1 MGNAPSTQH
10 TQPVMKAS
18 QYLISTLKEV
28 PSDAEVVSHILLL
41 RAGFIRKIAS
51 GIYNWLPMGFRVL
64 KKVEAIVREEMDASG
79 ALEVIM
85 PVVQPGELWE
95 ESGRWGKYDEGLLL
109 KFNDRHQRDF
119 CLGPTHEEVIT
130 ELARNELRSHR
141 QLPVNLYQ
149 IQTKFRDETRP
160 RFGLLRA
167 REFVMKDAYSF
178 HLDESSLDDTYQ
190 VMHDTYSRILDRL
203 KLEYRAV
210 LADSGSIGGNASMEF
225 HVLADSGEDVIA
237 FSSSYA
243 ANLEKAESI
252 IPEAETAD
260 PLPRTQVDTPGMYTI
275 NEVASFLK
283 IDATRTV
290 KTLIIKADSEDNGLG
305 LVALVLRGD
314 HQLNEVK
321 AAKLPGLSTPLTFAN
336 DAEVRAATGAD
347 PGSVGPV
354 DLGLTCYVDHS
365 AAALSNFVCGAN
377 QNDVH
382 LKGVNW
388 QRDVPAYQV
397 ADLRNVVE
405 GDESPD
411 GQGKLTFKRGIEVGH
426 IFQLGRKYS
435 DPMKATVLDDNGKAV
450 TMMMGCYGMGV
461 TRLVAAIL
469 EQYHDDRG
477 MVWPTIVAPFHVII
491 IPINAHK
498 SPEVAK
504 VADDL
509 YRKLEAA
516 GIEVLLDDRDS
527 HRPGAKFADAELIGI
542 PHRLVVGDRGLSDG
556 VIEYANRSSGE
567 SEHLP
572 VGDVVTRLTE
582 WVNSDR

>member
-1 MGNAPSTQH
+1 
-10 TQPVMKAS
+10 MKAS

-28 PSDAEVVSHILLL
+28 PSDAEVASHILLL

-64 KKVEAIVREEMDASG
+64 RKVEAIIREEMDASG

-95 ESGRWGKYDEGLLL
+95 ESGRWGQYDEGLLL

-141 QLPVNLYQ
+141 QLPINLYQ

-178 HLDESSLDDTYQ
+178 HLDEDSLAETYQ

-203 KLEYRAV
+203 NLEYRAV

-237 FSSSYA
+237 FSSDSSYA
-243 ANLEKAESI
+243 ANLEKAESV
-252 IPEAETAD
+252 IPDAETD
-260 PLPRTQVDTPGMYTI
+260 NPLPLTDVETPGKHTI
-275 NEVASFLK
+275 NEVAEFLQV
-283 IDATRTV
+283 DASRTV
-290 KTLIIKADSEDNGLG
+290 KTLIVKATEDQDDSGNH

-321 AAKLPGLSTPLTFAN
+321 AGNLPGLSSPLTFAT
-336 DAEVRAATGAD
+336 DADVRAATGAD

-354 DLGLTCYVDHS
+354 GLDLPCYVDHS
-365 AAALSNFVCGAN
+365 AAALTNFICGAN
-377 QNDVH
+377 RNDVH
-382 LKGVNW
+382 LTNVNW
-388 QRDVPAYQV
+388 QRDVGNHAV
-397 ADLRNVVE
+397 ADLRNVVA
-405 GDESPD
+405 GDRSPD
-411 GQGKLTFKRGIEVGH
+411 GKGTLSFKRGIEVGH

-435 DPMKATVLDDNGKAV
+435 TPMNATVLDENGKAV

-461 TRLVAAIL
+461 TRLVAAII
-469 EQYHDDRG
+469 EQYHDDKG
-477 MVWPTIVAPFHVII
+477 MIWPTIVAPFHVII

-498 SPEVAK
+498 SPEVQA
-504 VADDL
+504 VANEL
-509 YRKLEAA
+509 YQELVVA
-516 GIEVLLDDRDS
+516 GIEVLLDDRDG

-542 PHRLVVGDRGLSDG
+542 PHRLVVGDRGLKDQ
-556 VIEYANRSSGE
+556 VVEYVNRSTGD
-567 SEHLP
+567 SENLP
-572 VGDVVTRLTE
+572 IGDVVTIVTE
-582 WVNSDR
+582 RVKAEL

>member
-1 MGNAPSTQH
+1 MGNAPSNQH

-28 PSDAEVVSHILLL
+28 PSDAEVASHILLL

-64 KKVEAIVREEMDASG
+64 KKVEAIIREEMDASG

-252 IPEAETAD
+252 IPEAEKAD
-260 PLPRTQVDTPGMYTI
+260 PLPRTQVDTPGMQTI

-283 IDATRTV
+283 VDAKRTV
-290 KTLIIKADSEDNGLG
+290 KTLIIKADNENSGLG

-321 AAKLPGLSTPLTFAN
+321 AANLPGLSTPLTFAN

-382 LKGVNW
+382 LTGVNW

-426 IFQLGRKYS
+426 IFQLGKKYS

>member
-1 MGNAPSTQH
+1 MGNAPSNQH

-260 PLPRTQVDTPGMYTI
+260 PLPRTQVDTPGMRTI

-283 IDATRTV
+283 VDATRTV
-290 KTLIIKADSEDNGLG
+290 KTLIIKADNEDSGLG

-321 AAKLPGLSTPLTFAN
+321 AANLPGLSTPLTFAN

-382 LKGVNW
+382 LTGVNW

-405 GDESPD
+405 GDVSPD

-426 IFQLGRKYS
+426 IFQLGKKYS
-435 DPMKATVLDDNGKAV
+435 DPMKASVLDDNGKAV

-504 VADDL
+504 MADDL

-542 PHRLVVGDRGLSDG
+542 PHRLVVGERGLSDG

-567 SEHLP
+567 SENLP

>member
-1 MGNAPSTQH
+1 MGNAPSNQH

-28 PSDAEVVSHILLL
+28 PSDAEVASHILLL

-178 HLDESSLDDTYQ
+178 HLDESSLEDTYQ

-260 PLPRTQVDTPGMYTI
+260 PLPRTQVDTPGMHTI

-283 IDATRTV
+283 VDATRTV
-290 KTLIIKADSEDNGLG
+290 KTLIIKADNEDSGPG

-321 AAKLPGLSTPLTFAN
+321 AANLPGLSTPLIFAN

-354 DLGLTCYVDHS
+354 DLSLTCYVDHS

-382 LKGVNW
+382 LTGVNW

-411 GQGKLTFKRGIEVGH
+411 GKGKLTFKRGIEVGH

-542 PHRLVVGDRGLSDG
+542 PHRLVIGDRGLSDG

-567 SEHLP
+567 SENLP

>member
-1 MGNAPSTQH
+1 MGNTPSNQH

-28 PSDAEVVSHILLL
+28 PSDAEVASHILLL

-178 HLDESSLDDTYQ
+178 HLDESSLDETYQ

-260 PLPRTQVDTPGMYTI
+260 PLPRTQVDTPGMHTI

-283 IDATRTV
+283 VDATRTV
-290 KTLIIKADSEDNGLG
+290 KTLIIKADNEDSGLG

-321 AAKLPGLSTPLTFAN
+321 AAHLPGLSTPITFAN
-336 DAEVRAATGAD
+336 DAEVHAATGAD

-382 LKGVNW
+382 LTGVNW

-426 IFQLGRKYS
+426 IFQLGKKYS

-469 EQYHDDRG
+469 EQYHDNRG

-516 GIEVLLDDRDS
+516 GIEVLLDDRDG